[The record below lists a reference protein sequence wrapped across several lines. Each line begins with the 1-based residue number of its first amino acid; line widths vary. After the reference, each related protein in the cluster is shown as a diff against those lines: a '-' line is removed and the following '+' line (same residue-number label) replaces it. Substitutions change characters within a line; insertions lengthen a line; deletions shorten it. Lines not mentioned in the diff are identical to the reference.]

1 MNIKNNIRHKETM
14 KNITSALVSL
24 LQNKSLKEIS
34 VTDICETA
42 KINRSTFY
50 EKFSDLPVLSKAFS
64 EEVEKQAAEY
74 PHNNEEFSWVFDYV
88 KANKDIFTAYFKV
101 GISEI
106 ETDYKTIFFRNGV
119 YSVIKLWFEEG
130 CKESSEQMSEIVL
143 REYRKCFKKSLL

>member
-1 MNIKNNIRHKETM
+1 M
-14 KNITSALVSL
+14 KKPSLLASSFIALVAVL
-24 LQNKSLKEIS
+24 LLFIFVTIMLLYHNYISPVSNNKSLKEIS

-88 KANKDIFTAYFKV
+88 KANKVKLD
-101 GISEI
+101 
-106 ETDYKTIFFRNGV
+106 RCLC
-119 YSVIKLWFEEG
+119 IKD
-130 CKESSEQMSEIVL
+130 
-143 REYRKCFKKSLL
+143 

>member
-14 KNITSALVSL
+14 RNINSALVAL

-50 EKFSDLPVLSKAFS
+50 ENFPDLSALAKAFGA
-64 EEVEKQAAEY
+64 EVEKQVAEY
-74 PHNNEEFSWVFDYV
+74 PHNNEEFSWMFDYV

-101 GISEI
+101 GISATEA
-106 ETDYKTIFFRNGV
+106 DYKSIFFRNGI
-119 YSVIKLWFEEG
+119 YSVVKLWFEEG
-130 CKESSEQMSEIVL
+130 CMESSEQMSEFVL